1 MSVRLGDMLVKKGL
15 LNMEQLQAALKHQRD
30 QGGRLGSIL
39 VDLGFVSDDAIVTA
53 LCTQYDVPSVNLA
66 HFQIDPEVIRL
77 IPIETAIR
85 YQVLPLKKVGTLLT
99 VAITDPTNV
108 LALDEIKFMT
118 GYHVEP
124 VVASQSAIRQ
134 AIEQFY
140 GTEQTIELKKVY
152 DELTAGGEYEL
163 NLAAEAEEVNLSELQ
178 KSSSEAPIIKLVN
191 IILGDAI
198 RQGASDIHI
207 EPFEKELVVRYR
219 IDGVLF
225 KLMNPPLRLKDAL
238 VSRIKIMSKLDISE
252 RRLPQDG
259 RIKIIINQNGRKK
272 DVDFRV
278 SSLPTLFGEKV
289 VLRILDKEKLPLD
302 LTLLGFEPE
311 SLKKFDRAIKRPYG
325 MVLVTGPTGSGKT
338 STLYTCL
345 HKLNQPEVNILTVE
359 DPVEFNF
366 PGVNQVQTKEQ
377 IGLSFAV
384 ALRAFLRQDPNI
396 VLVGEIRDLETAEI
410 AVKAA
415 LTGHLVLSTLHTN
428 DAPSSINR
436 LLNMGIEPF
445 LVSTSVHLICAQRLV
460 RKICSECKVR
470 VDTPVKAI
478 VDIGFPP
485 AMAKNIITHHGAGC
499 ARCND
504 SGYRGRIGLYEV
516 MEVSP
521 TIQTMILTGANSAQI
536 REKAKEEGMI
546 TLRES
551 GLEKIRTGLTTI
563 EEVLRETTIY

>member
-1 MSVRLGDMLVKKGL
+1 MSVRIGDMLVTKGL
-15 LNMEQLQAALKHQRD
+15 LSMEQLQAALKHQRE

-39 VDLGFVSDDAIVTA
+39 VDLGFVSDDTIVTA

-152 DELTAGGEYEL
+152 DELTAAGEYEL

-178 KSSSEAPIIKLVN
+178 KSTSEAPIIKLVN

-207 EPFEKELVVRYR
+207 EPFEKDFLVRYR

-225 KLMNPPLRLKDAL
+225 KMMNPPLRLRDAL

-259 RIKIIINQNGRKK
+259 RIKIIINHNGRKK

-278 SSLPTLFGEKV
+278 SCLPTLFGEKV

-302 LTLLGFEPE
+302 LTQLGFEPE

-377 IGLSFAV
+377 IGLTFAV

-445 LVSTSVHLICAQRLV
+445 LVATSVHLICAQRLV

-470 VDTPVKAI
+470 LDTPLKAI

-485 AMAKNIITHHGAGC
+485 AMAKNIVVYHGAGC
-499 ARCND
+499 PRCND

>member
-1 MSVRLGDMLVKKGL
+1 MLVNKGL
-15 LNMEQLQAALKHQRD
+15 LTMEQLQAALKHQRD
-30 QGGRLGSIL
+30 LGGRLGSIL

-66 HFQIDPEVIRL
+66 HFHIDPEVIRL

-134 AIEQFY
+134 AIEQYY

-152 DELTAGGEYEL
+152 DELTAAGEYEL
-163 NLAAEAEEVNLSELQ
+163 NLANDTEEVNLSELQ
-178 KSSSEAPIIKLVN
+178 KSTSEAPIIKLVN

-207 EPFEKELVVRYR
+207 EPFEKDFLVRYR

-225 KLMNPPLRLKDAL
+225 KMMNPPLRLKDAL

-259 RIKIIINQNGRKK
+259 RIKIIINHNGRKK
-272 DVDFRV
+272 EVDFRV

-302 LTLLGFEPE
+302 LAQLGFEPE
-311 SLKKFDRAIKRPYG
+311 SLKKFDKAIKRPYG

-377 IGLSFAV
+377 IGLTFAV

-396 VLVGEIRDLETAEI
+396 VLVGEVRDLETAEI

-470 VDTPVKAI
+470 VDTPLKAI

-485 AMAKNIITHHGAGC
+485 AMAKNIVVYHGAGC

-516 MEVSP
+516 MDVSS

-536 REKAKEEGMI
+536 REQAKEEGMI